1 MCDAINTRKPTHA
14 DSDDAMSDTTIRLSQ
29 SPDPGAAS
37 KHRATKSIR
46 RSPERDFI
54 SFADV
59 ENEAAARPNLPFPRL
74 DANLPVCD
82 PAEHLDEDEEMILD
96 VNPWDLPDADV
107 QSELSET
114 STSSKSA
121 HNSRHGSVDEG
132 ESDLSE
138 EYVYGSDEATR
149 SPGKGKGKAIGGN
162 TWRQR
167 GGVARSPQKSIR
179 GKTHK
184 QREWEEW
191 LDRKTGE
198 DDSDLDPEAYY
209 WGDNVKV
216 LKPTLEVLK

>member
-1 MCDAINTRKPTHA
+1 MCGAINTRKPTHA
-14 DSDDAMSDTTIRLSQ
+14 DSDDAMSDTTIKLGG

-37 KHRATKSIR
+37 KHSATKSYR

-74 DANLPVCD
+74 DANLPVID
-82 PAEHLDEDEEMILD
+82 PVEHLDEDEEIILD
-96 VNPWDLPDADV
+96 VNPWDLPDADA

-121 HNSRHGSVDEG
+121 RNSGHDSVDEG

-138 EYVYGSDEATR
+138 EYVYGSDEAAR
-149 SPGKGKGKAIGGN
+149 SPEKGKGRAIRGN

-167 GGVARSPQKSIR
+167 DGLARSPDKSIKE
-179 GKTHK
+179 KTPK

-216 LKPTLEVLK
+216 PKPTLEVLK